1 MPKLRCSVQ
10 TCLHHSHQ
18 YCCMGAISV
27 QGKSAHIADET
38 CCNTFCDNEGS
49 MTNAAI
55 AIDPYTEI
63 SVRCSAE
70 QCVHNQSHVCGAE
83 SIDVNGYSAST
94 AEQTACSSFV
104 SK

>member
-1 MPKLRCSVQ
+1 
-10 TCLHHSHQ
+10 
-18 YCCMGAISV
+18 MGAISV